1 MSRAPGAAVPGCYI
15 RLGHRPIYRGLPH
28 GTAGLPAAGERGP
41 LYLLPAMQVKVNG
54 QPADL
59 EPGMNLE
66 SLIKFYRLKL
76 DQVVVELNR
85 KVPPKSAYATT
96 QIQAGDEVEI
106 VKFLG
111 GG

>member
-1 MSRAPGAAVPGCYI
+1 MR
-15 RLGHRPIYRGLPH
+15 
-28 GTAGLPAAGERGP
+28 
-41 LYLLPAMQVKVNG
+41 VKVNG

-59 EPGMNLE
+59 ETGINLE
-66 SLIKFYRLKL
+66 HLIKSYRLKI

-85 KVPPKSAYATT
+85 KVPPKSAYAATLL
-96 QIQAGDEVEI
+96 QEGDEVEI

>member
-1 MSRAPGAAVPGCYI
+1 MK
-15 RLGHRPIYRGLPH
+15 
-28 GTAGLPAAGERGP
+28 
-41 LYLLPAMQVKVNG
+41 VKVNG

-66 SLIKFYRLKL
+66 QLIRFYRLKP
-76 DQVVVELNR
+76 DQVVVEVNR
-85 KVPPKSAYATT
+85 KVPAKSVYATT
-96 QIQAGDEVEI
+96 LLADGDEVEI

>member
-1 MSRAPGAAVPGCYI
+1 
-15 RLGHRPIYRGLPH
+15 
-28 GTAGLPAAGERGP
+28 
-41 LYLLPAMQVKVNG
+41 MQVKVNG

-66 SLIKFYRLKL
+66 SLIKFYRLKP

-85 KVPPKSAYATT
+85 KVPPKSAYAIT